1 MVIMMGI
8 DEGDIALIRRV
19 ALKNAVEHDGK
30 ARVDKVTAKIIA
42 IRPDLRV
49 GVKALIPTIKEVVEE
64 INRLSIDEQKSELD
78 AIEHVMGEG
87 RVEAKA
93 DLAEAERK
101 GFTLPPL
108 PNAVMGS
115 VVTRFP
121 PEPNGYPHIGHAKAV
136 IIDEEYARM
145 YKGRFILRFDDTNPA
160 KEKREYYDAILDGLR
175 WLSVKPDLI
184 KNTSDD
190 IELLYRYAE
199 RLIEVDGAYV
209 CTCKPEIIKRNR
221 ASGIECMCRSLSKE
235 ENMERWRKM
244 FNEYRQNQAILR
256 FRGDMK
262 STNTVM
268 RDPTLFRIIE
278 HEHPLKGHRY
288 RVWPTYDFAA
298 SIEDSIDGV
307 THALRS
313 KEYELR
319 NELYYAILDRL
330 GMRRP
335 MVLEFSRLEF
345 EGMPVS
351 KRRIVPLIEKGLVM
365 GWDDPRLPTLA
376 ALRRRGIRPEAIRE
390 FVLSLGFTKADTKPP
405 FEMLEAINRKVIDAD
420 AIRLFMVR
428 RDDCIR
434 LKVEGLEQSPDM
446 GREDGYG
453 YADSHGSKKG
463 RTALVRI
470 RNHPTNDALGTR
482 EVRVGDTFYIP
493 LSDVRD
499 AIGREVRLIDLYNVM
514 IERMEHTDDG
524 GDGDGD
530 RDGPVV
536 YGRFTGYE
544 VKYVKKVQWVS
555 VDDAINGIVLVP
567 KQLYID
573 DSYNRES
580 LETVHAYME
589 SYAGKVAVG
598 SMVQFVRFGFCRVDA
613 SGIFIMS
620 HK

>member
-1 MVIMMGI
+1 M
-8 DEGDIALIRRV
+8 DERDIILLIRRV
-19 ALKNAVEHDGK
+19 ALKNAIEHDGK

-49 GVKALIPTIKEVVEE
+49 SVKTLIPIITGVVEG
-64 INRLSIDEQKSELD
+64 INRLSIDEQRSELE
-78 AIEHVMGEG
+78 AIEPSIMGEG
-87 RVEAKA
+87 RVEPK
-93 DLAEAERK
+93 AEAKHEQ
-101 GFTLPPL
+101 FTLPPL

-145 YKGRFILRFDDTNPA
+145 YKGKFILRFDDTNPA
-160 KEKREYYDAILDGLR
+160 KEKREYYDAILDGLG
-175 WLSVKPDLI
+175 WLGVKPDLI

-190 IELLYRYAE
+190 IELLYKYAE

-209 CTCKPEIIKRNR
+209 CTCKPDIIKRNR
-221 ASGIECMCRSLSKE
+221 ASGIACRCRSLSRE
-235 ENMERWRKM
+235 ENMERWSKM

-262 STNTVM
+262 SSNTVM

-298 SIEDSIDGV
+298 SVEDSIDGV

-330 GMRRP
+330 GMRKP

-351 KRRIVPLIEKGLVM
+351 KRRIVPLIEKGLVK

-376 ALRRRGIRPEAIRE
+376 ALRRRGIQPEAIRE

-405 FEMLEAINRKVIDAD
+405 FEALEAINRKVIDAD

-428 RDDCIR
+428 KDDCIM
-434 LKVEGLEQSPDM
+434 LKVEGPKHAGME
-446 GREDGYG
+446 REDDGFNT
-453 YADSHGSKKG
+453 SK
-463 RTALVRI
+463 TALVRI
-470 RNHPTNDALGTR
+470 RNHPTNDALGSR
-482 EVRVGDTFYIP
+482 EVRVGDRFYIP

-514 IERMEHTDDG
+514 LERMEPT
-524 GDGDGD
+524 GDGY
-530 RDGPVV
+530 VA
-536 YGRFTGYE
+536 YARFTGYE
-544 VKYVKKVQWVS
+544 VKDVKKVQWVS
-555 VDDAINGIVLVP
+555 IDDAIEGVVLVP
-567 KQLYID
+567 GQLYID
-573 DSYNRES
+573 DSYNIES
-580 LETVHAYME
+580 LETVHAYIE
-589 SYAGKVAVG
+589 SYAGKVSIG
-598 SMVQFVRFGFCRVDA
+598 SIVQFVRFGFCRVDA
-613 SGIFIMS
+613 SGVFIMS